1 MFKLAI
7 SILKNGLLAAL
18 VLLTL
23 QGCLGTAMVVGGAAA
38 VGSVAHDR
46 RTAGTVVDDEGI
58 ELKAFDTFVN
68 AKETANKE
76 VHINATSYNYKVLLT
91 GEVPTPAIK
100 SLATSRVAD
109 IDKVIKVIN
118 ELAVAE
124 SSSFISRSKD
134 TWITTKVKTSMFG
147 VGLEEFDPTRVK
159 VITERGIVYLM
170 GIVTRAE
177 ADAAVDTAR
186 NIDGVVKVVKVFEYI
201 EN

>member
-7 SILKNGLLAAL
+7 SILKNGILAGL

-23 QGCLGTAMVVGGAAA
+23 QGCLGTAIVVGGAAT

-68 AKETANKE
+68 SEDTAGSD

-91 GEVPTPAIK
+91 GEVPTSEIK
-100 SLATSRVAD
+100 TIATSRVAS
-109 IDKVIKVIN
+109 IDKVAKVIN

-124 SSSFISRSKD
+124 SSSILSRGKD
-134 TWITTKVKTSMFG
+134 TWITTKVKTSMFTI
-147 VGLEEFDPTRVK
+147 EEEGFDPTRVK

-170 GIVTRAE
+170 GIVTNTEAE
-177 ADAAVDTAR
+177 AAVDIAR
-186 NIDGVVKVVKVFEYI
+186 NIDGVAKVVKVFEYI

>member
-1 MFKLAI
+1 M
-7 SILKNGLLAAL
+7 AAL

-58 ELKAFDTFVN
+58 ELKAFDSFVN
-68 AKETANKE
+68 SEDTAGEE
-76 VHINATSYNYKVLLT
+76 VHINATSYNYRVLLT
-91 GEVPTPAIK
+91 GEVPTPEIK
-100 SLATSRVAD
+100 TLATSRVAD

-124 SSSFISRSKD
+124 SSSILSRGKD

-147 VGLEEFDPTRVK
+147 IDIEGFDLTRVK

-170 GIVTRAE
+170 GIVTREE
-177 ADAAVDTAR
+177 ADAVVDTAR
-186 NIDGVVKVVKVFEYI
+186 NIDGVAKVVKVFEYI

>member
-23 QGCLGTAMVVGGAAA
+23 QGCLGTAVVVGGAAA

-58 ELKAFDTFVN
+58 ELKAFDAFVN
-68 AKETANKE
+68 SKETAGEE

-100 SLATSRVAD
+100 ILATSRVAG
-109 IDKVIKVIN
+109 IDKVAKVIN

-124 SSSFISRSKD
+124 SSAILSRGTD
-134 TWITTKVKTSMFG
+134 TWITTKVKASMFS
-147 VGLEEFDPTRVK
+147 VELEGFDLTRVK

-170 GIVTRAE
+170 GIVTQEE
-177 ADAAVDTAR
+177 AAAAVDTAR
-186 NIDGVVKVVKVFEYI
+186 NVDGVAKVVKVFEYI

>member
-7 SILKNGLLAAL
+7 SILKNGILAGL

-23 QGCLGTAMVVGGAAA
+23 QGCLGTAIVVGGAAT

-68 AKETANKE
+68 SEDTAGSD

-100 SLATSRVAD
+100 SLATSKVTQ
-109 IDKVIKVIN
+109 IDKVVKVIN

-124 SSSFISRSKD
+124 SSSLVSRSKD
-134 TWITTKVKTSMFG
+134 TWITTKVKTSLFS
-147 VGLEEFDPTRVK
+147 VELEGFDPTRVK

-177 ADAAVDTAR
+177 AEAAVDTAR
-186 NIDGVVKVVKVFEYI
+186 NIDGVAKVVKVFEYI
-201 EN
+201 ES